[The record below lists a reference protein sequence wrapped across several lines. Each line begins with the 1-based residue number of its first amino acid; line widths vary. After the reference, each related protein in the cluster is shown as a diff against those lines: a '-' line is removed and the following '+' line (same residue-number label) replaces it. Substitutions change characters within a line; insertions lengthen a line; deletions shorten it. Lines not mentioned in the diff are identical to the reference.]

1 MGRLLESRTAL
12 VTGSSRGIGRAIAL
26 RLAADGALV
35 VVHYQSNRAAAD
47 DTVNSIAAAGGRAI
61 AVQGDIASVASI
73 QKMFAALDQA
83 LRATTGSNGIDIL
96 VNNAGILVPGMLQD
110 YTESDFDR
118 QIGTNF
124 KGPFFV
130 TQAALSRLRD
140 GGRVI
145 NISSGTAR
153 RANPATVAYA
163 ASKAALN
170 YFGLALAAQLGER
183 KITVN
188 TLAPGLTETD
198 MVSGLEG
205 NPVIERT
212 KQNTVLGRIGNVQDV
227 AEAVAFL
234 ASPGAGWITGEVIHA
249 TGGELL

>member
-1 MGRLLESRTAL
+1 MGNLLASRTAL
-12 VTGSSRGIGRAIAL
+12 VTGSSRGIGQAIAL
-26 RLAADGALV
+26 RLAADGAMV
-35 VVHYQSNRAAAD
+35 VVHYQSNRAAAEA
-47 DTVNSIAAAGGRAI
+47 TLQAIAAAGGQAI
-61 AVQGDIASVASI
+61 AIQGDIASVASI
-73 QKMFAALDQA
+73 KAMFAALDEA
-83 LRATTGSNGIDIL
+83 LRAKTGSNGIDIL

-153 RANPATVAYA
+153 RANPATIAYA

-212 KQNTVLGRIGNVQDV
+212 KQNTVLGRIGNVHDV

>member
-1 MGRLLESRTAL
+1 MKPLASRTAL
-12 VTGSSRGIGRAIAL
+12 VTGSSRGIGRAIAI
-26 RLAADGALV
+26 RLATDGAIV
-35 VVHYQSNRAAAD
+35 VVHYQSNRAAAEA
-47 DTVNSIAAAGGRAI
+47 TVRDIESAGGQALAI
-61 AVQGDIASVASI
+61 QGDIGSVVAIKS
-73 QKMFAALDQA
+73 MFAALDDALQA
-83 LRATTGSNGIDIL
+83 KTGSAGLDIL
-96 VNNAGILVPGMLQD
+96 VNNAGVFIPGMIQD
-110 YTESDFDR
+110 YTEADFDR
-118 QIGTNF
+118 QVGTNF

-130 TQAALSRLRD
+130 TQAAISRLRD

-170 YFGLALAAQLGER
+170 YLGLAMAAQLGER

-188 TLAPGLTETD
+188 TLAPGLTATD
-198 MVSGLEG
+198 MVSGIEG

-212 KQNTVLGRIGNVQDV
+212 KQNTVLGRIGNVHDV
-227 AEAVAFL
+227 AETVAFL
-234 ASPGAGWITGEVIHA
+234 AGPGGGWITGEVIYA

>member
-1 MGRLLESRTAL
+1 MTRALESKTAL
-12 VTGSSRGIGRAIAL
+12 VTGSSRGIGRAIAK
-26 RLAADGALV
+26 RLATDGAWV
-35 VVHYQSNRAAAD
+35 AVHYQGNRSAAEA
-47 DTVNSIAAAGGRAI
+47 TVAEIAAAGGRSFLL
-61 AVQGDIASVASI
+61 QGDIASVASI
-73 QKMFAALDQA
+73 QRMFIALDEA
-83 LRATTGSNGIDIL
+83 LRERTGSNGIDIL
-96 VNNAGILVPGMLQD
+96 VNNAGVLIPGMLQD
-110 YTESDFDR
+110 YTEADFDR
-118 QIGTNF
+118 QFATNF

-130 TQAALSRLRD
+130 TQAALPRLRD

-153 RANPATVAYA
+153 RANPATMAYSS
-163 ASKAALN
+163 SKAALN
-170 YFGLALAAQLGER
+170 YFGLALAQQLGER

-198 MVSGLEG
+198 MISGLEG

-212 KQNTVLGRIGNVQDV
+212 KQNTVLGRIGNVHDV